1 MCCIEICLSPIY
13 CELQAHPHVV
23 DEQPGYAGGAG
34 ASVGAGAHLE
44 VFTTRP
50 DTLFGATYLV
60 VAPEHALLGALAS
73 GSQRAA
79 VGAYVAAAAAKS
91 DLERTELQK
100 RKTGVFT
107 GALEGARALSGTAA
121 LAGAHATCDL

>member
-1 MCCIEICLSPIY
+1 M
-13 CELQAHPHVV
+13 
-23 DEQPGYAGGAG
+23 
-34 ASVGAGAHLE
+34 
-44 VFTTRP
+44 FTTRP

-73 GSQRAA
+73 DAQRPA
-79 VGAYVAAAAAKS
+79 VDAYVAAAAAKS

-107 GALEGARALSGTAA
+107 GAAP
-121 LAGAHATCDL
+121 

>member
-1 MCCIEICLSPIY
+1 MPRC
-13 CELQAHPHVV
+13 
-23 DEQPGYAGGAG
+23 AGGPG
-34 ASVGAGAHLE
+34 ASVNGGAQLE

-60 VAPEHALLGALAS
+60 VAPEHALLGGLAS
-73 GSQRAA
+73 GAQRAA
-79 VGAYVAAAAAKS
+79 VDAYVAAAAAKS

-107 GALEGARALSGTAA
+107 GAA
-121 LAGAHATCDL
+121 